1 MLLLSNAKIQGRASE
16 PASEAIALEDGRILG
31 IGSAADLRSRS
42 RSDVTEID
50 VGGRR
55 VIPGLIDSHA
65 HVLRAGLTWD
75 REIRWE
81 GVPSLEAALEAVRG
95 RARALGFGAWVPVIG
110 GWHEGQ
116 FSEGR
121 RPTRDDLDRV
131 VPDNPCY
138 VQRLYTEAVLN
149 SAALAAC
156 GFVRGAADPP
166 GGELERD
173 AEGNPT
179 GVVRG
184 LGAFLHCV
192 EAMGPQTLDEQ
203 AHSICSML
211 RDLSAYGLT
220 GAIDPGGVR
229 VTPETYEPL
238 YEVWRRGDLTLR
250 IRLYLGAGQRG
261 NERREIEDWMR
272 FMPRGF
278 GDDLLRIT
286 GIGEIIVFG
295 CWDRDGI
302 VPFQMDPESLAE
314 FTEISRLAAERGWPM
329 HVHAVR
335 DSSTGAIL
343 DAWEAVAERRPIAP
357 LRFSIAHA
365 EQIGERNLARA
376 RALGVGLALQNRLIF
391 RAADSARAWGEEAV
405 SGAPPLRRM
414 LELGFPL
421 GAGTDSTVA
430 NSINPWRSLWWFVTG
445 KSLDGGPQR
454 AEEHRLTRSE
464 ALDLYTRGSTW
475 FSFEEQSR
483 GQLAPGYLADL
494 AVLSDDYFAVPEDA
508 IPEIRSELTVVGGR
522 IVHASEAF
530 SGATE
535 ARASE
540 PGSP

>member
-1 MLLLSNAKIQGRASE
+1 MLLLANAKVDNGPDQ
-16 PASEAIALEDGRILG
+16 PASEAVAIEGGRV
-31 IGSAADLRSRS
+31 IGVGSTLDLRRLGDA
-42 RSDVTEID
+42 DVTEID

-81 GVPSLEAALEAVRG
+81 GVPSLEAALEAVRE
-95 RARALGFGAWVPVIG
+95 RASALGPKAWVPVIG

-116 FSEGR
+116 FAEGR
-121 RPTRDDLDRV
+121 APTRDDLDRV
-131 VPDNPCY
+131 APDNPCY
-138 VQRLYTEAVLN
+138 VQRLYTGAVLN
-149 SAALAAC
+149 SAGLAAC
-156 GFVRGAADPP
+156 GFVPGASDPP
-166 GGELERD
+166 GGEIERD

-184 LGAFLHCV
+184 LGAFLRCV

-203 AHSICSML
+203 THSIRSML

-238 YEVWRRGDLTLR
+238 YEVWRRGELSLR

-302 VPFQMDPESLAE
+302 VPFEMDPDSLAE
-314 FTEISRLAAERGWPM
+314 FTEISRLAAQRGWPM

-335 DSSTGAIL
+335 DSSAGSIL
-343 DAWEAVAERRPIAP
+343 DAWEAVGERQPIAP

-365 EQIGERNLARA
+365 EQISEQNLVRA
-376 RALGVGLALQNRLIF
+376 RSLGVGLALQNRLIF
-391 RAADSARAWGEEAV
+391 RAADTARAWGEEATTV
-405 SGAPPLRRM
+405 APPLRRM
-414 LELGFPL
+414 LELGLPL

-445 KSLDGGPQR
+445 KSLDDGPRR
-454 AEEHRLTRSE
+454 AEEHRLTRRE

-483 GQLAPGYLADL
+483 GRLAPGYFADL
-494 AVLSDDYFAVPEDA
+494 AVLSDDYFGVPEDE
-508 IPEIRSELTVVGGR
+508 IPSIRSELTVVGGQV
-522 IVHASEAF
+522 VHASEAF
-530 SGATE
+530 RGATE
-535 ARASE
+535 AR
-540 PGSP
+540 GSDSRSL